1 MLIHPE
7 PRESKRYPL
16 SSRAC
21 KGDRGPVGSNERGNQ
36 TRQQSGQ
43 ESGAS
48 LDASVAGSPSAN
60 AASTHARGPRL
71 LFLLLLALVVLAPL
85 PQGGREPW
93 SAFLLIAWVG
103 GMLTLACAAT
113 LVGSLGRSLGG
124 THDLWPPTSSMRV
137 PILLFLGTCAWTA
150 VQWMPWTPAALH
162 HPLWAD
168 AEATLGQSLP
178 GSISLNPGQTIASG
192 LQLLAY
198 GGVFVLALG
207 LGRDAGR
214 ARRGL
219 QVFVYASFAYALYGL
234 IAFFSGS
241 ELILWF
247 GERRGTVSL
256 TSTFE
261 NRNSYATLAG
271 MGLVAAFALFL
282 DGLGSVLRARVPP
295 RTRLRWTLHHIFG
308 PAAPLLVATLV
319 IATALLL
326 TASRGGTLSALFGL
340 LVLAG
345 AFSRAGALP
354 ARPVSII
361 VGAILLAGVLVF
373 TLSGDHL
380 AKRLEL
386 IDPEMNGRAA
396 VYKTVLGAVADA
408 PLLGTGYGT
417 FADVFPLY
425 RDASIP
431 RTERWEAAHNTY
443 LENAL
448 ELGVP
453 AALALFGSI
462 AACARIC
469 WLGIRRRRQ
478 HRVYP
483 MIGVAVT
490 ALVATHAWVDFSLQI
505 PAISYAY
512 AFLLGLACAQSFP
525 SQPQASAPPTQ
536 APQPPQ
542 SPR

>member
-1 MLIHPE
+1 M
-7 PRESKRYPL
+7 
-16 SSRAC
+16 
-21 KGDRGPVGSNERGNQ
+21 GSNERGNQ
-36 TRQQSGQ
+36 TRQQTGQ

-48 LDASVAGSPSAN
+48 LDASVAGSPSASS
-60 AASTHARGPRL
+60 ASTHARGPRL

-326 TASRGGTLSALFGL
+326 TASRGGTLSSLFGL

-386 IDPEMNGRAA
+386 IDREMDGRTA

-425 RDASIP
+425 RPQHLPRERSGTRRPRRHGAVRLHRSLRPHLLAGHTPKATASRLPHDRGGRYSARSHPRLGGLQPADPSDQLRLCIPAGLGLRTIVPEPTASLGPTYTSTTTTTITAITTSTTCPTGKMSPVRVSLLRWAFGAP
-431 RTERWEAAHNTY
+431 RT
-443 LENAL
+443 
-448 ELGVP
+448 
-453 AALALFGSI
+453 S
-462 AACARIC
+462 
-469 WLGIRRRRQ
+469 
-478 HRVYP
+478 
-483 MIGVAVT
+483 
-490 ALVATHAWVDFSLQI
+490 S
-505 PAISYAY
+505 
-512 AFLLGLACAQSFP
+512 LGLRA
-525 SQPQASAPPTQ
+525 
-536 APQPPQ
+536 
-542 SPR
+542 R